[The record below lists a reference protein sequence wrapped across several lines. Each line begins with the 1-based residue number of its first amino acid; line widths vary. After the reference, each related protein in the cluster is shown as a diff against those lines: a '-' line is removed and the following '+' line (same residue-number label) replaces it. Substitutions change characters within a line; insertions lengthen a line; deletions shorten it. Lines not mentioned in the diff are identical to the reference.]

1 MTRDP
6 AVLAHG
12 IVDTD
17 RHVGRLRRQCRA
29 EGVRKQLGAEADL
42 NQLTSLV
49 ENKDKLVFRMA
60 KSWVLLKA
68 RSSEVR
74 KQFVL
79 CLSWGA

>member
-1 MTRDP
+1 M
-6 AVLAHG
+6 LAFGMEKVFTHW
-12 IVDTD
+12 
-17 RHVGRLRRQCRA
+17 LKRQLQ
-29 EGVRKQLGAEADL
+29 QLGAEADL